1 MRHRWWPL
9 LRLLLLFVAVG
20 TPVLA
25 VTQIAVRRVF
35 ETAEREGRERGLS
48 AARLGAASAHESV
61 LGLVAYAEAYSRSPL
76 LLELSRRRDGDR
88 ARDLLVEIVT
98 SHPRI
103 DRAFLTDPGGVLWSD
118 HPPEAAVWGRA
129 FADRDWYRGVAAASR
144 AYVSGFY
151 TRTAGARD
159 VLAVATPVAE
169 AGAPVAYLV
178 VQMLLSDLEAEL
190 SASAAGWGGDVVV
203 LDRGGV
209 ATPASWARVPPAV
222 RQDLAARLAGAPP
235 EWPAAGAHWQV
246 GDWLVASAPARSLG
260 GTVVTVRDRRE
271 ALGAARELRRMLD
284 SAALAASALLAGI
297 AYLLLESRRR
307 HLRRHASVERELA
320 ARVEAR
326 TAELVRV
333 SQERHSLEEQLRQ
346 SQKMEA
352 VGRLAG
358 GVAHDFNNLLTVI
371 GGHAELLLA
380 RLPKE
385 AAAARAEIEEIRR
398 AAERAVAL
406 TRQLLAFG
414 RKQILEPRVLD
425 LNGVVADMERMLRRL
440 IGEDV
445 ELVTRLAPDLG
456 RVRADPGQIEQ
467 VVMNLTV
474 NARDAMPRGGR
485 LTLETAE
492 LDVDQEFAR
501 HHVDFLEG
509 RYVMLAV
516 TDTGVGMER
525 DVQAH
530 IFEPFFT
537 TKGPGQGT
545 GLGLAT
551 VYGIVKQSGGHVW
564 FYSEPGQGTCFKIYF
579 PAVREAVAARALVP
593 QDASDGHET
602 ILLVEDEP
610 AVRALAREVLSL
622 SGYRVLAAAGAAE
635 ARSLCVGSPEGS
647 GAIEAID
654 LLITDVVMPGT
665 SGRELAE
672 GLVARRP
679 GLRVLYISG
688 YTADAIVRHGILHE
702 ALPFLSKPFSPQAL
716 TRKVREVLDGSA
728 AQGTSAAGQP
738 A

>member
-25 VTQIAVRRVF
+25 VTQIAVRRAF

-61 LGLVAYAEAYSRSPL
+61 LGLVTYAEAYSRNPL
-76 LLELSRRRDGDR
+76 LLELCRRRDSDG
-88 ARDLLVEIVT
+88 ARVLLAEIAD
-98 SHPRI
+98 SHRRI
-103 DRAFLTDPGGVLWSD
+103 DRAFLTDRAGTLWSD
-118 HPPEAAVWGRA
+118 HPPEAAVWGRS
-129 FADRDWYRGVAAASR
+129 FADRDWYRGVAAASG
-144 AYVSGFY
+144 AYVSRFY
-151 TRTAGARD
+151 TRAAGARD
-159 VLAVATPVAE
+159 VLAVATPVAGE
-169 AGAPVAYLV
+169 GAPVAYLV
-178 VQMLLSDLEAEL
+178 VQTLLTDLEAEL
-190 SASAAGWGGDVVV
+190 SASAAGWGGDIVV

-209 ATPASWARVPPAV
+209 ATPTAWARLPLPA
-222 RQDLAARLAGAPP
+222 RRDLAVRLAGATP
-235 EWPAAGAHWQV
+235 ERQAAGAHWTA
-246 GDWLVASAPARSLG
+246 GDWLVAGAPVPSLG
-260 GTVVTVRDRRE
+260 GTVVTVRARRE
-271 ALGAARELRRMLD
+271 ALGTARELARLLD
-284 SAALAASALLAGI
+284 SVALAASALLAGI

-307 HLRRHASVERELA
+307 HLRRHESVERQLA

-333 SQERHSLEEQLRQ
+333 SRERQSLEEQLRH

-371 GGHAELLLA
+371 GGHAELLLM

-398 AAERAVAL
+398 AAERAVGL

-425 LNGVVADMERMLRRL
+425 LNAVVGDMERMLRRL

-445 ELVTRLAPDLG
+445 ELVTSLAPGLG
-456 RVRADPGQIEQ
+456 RVRADPGQVEQ
-467 VVMNLTV
+467 VIMNLAV

-485 LTLETAE
+485 LTIETAE
-492 LDVDQEFAR
+492 LDVDQELAR
-501 HHVDFLEG
+501 HHVDFVPG

-516 TDTGVGMER
+516 TDTGVGMDR
-525 DVQAH
+525 ADQAH

-564 FYSEPGQGTCFKIYF
+564 FYSEPGRGTCFKIYF
-579 PAVREAVAARALVP
+579 PAVWEAAADLAPPPGSGR
-593 QDASDGHET
+593 SEGHET

-610 AVRALAREVLSL
+610 AVRVLAREVLSL
-622 SGYRVLAAAGAAE
+622 NGYRVLAAAGADE
-635 ARSLCVGSPEGS
+635 AHRLCAGRGDE
-647 GAIEAID
+647 ADAID

-672 GLVARRP
+672 ALLAQRP

-702 ALPFLSKPFSPQAL
+702 SLPFLSKPFSPQAL

-728 AQGTSAAGQP
+728 APETSATG
-738 A
+738 